1 MRILMLESH
10 PGVGDHAA
18 AKLTAVGH
26 TIERC
31 VAGDRRYPCRGLS
44 GEGACPLDEYVD
56 VAVLAQEPGVDYL
69 EHGAVCAARGR
80 VPVVEIEPA
89 HTNVRLPASVWTSA
103 AGPDLAEECARA
115 ARDGSAHARAVANRL
130 VALGVITR
138 DELEGKDATLTI
150 AVERGTNRLLMTIGL
165 GDQTCDRRTD
175 IVRAATQALRDFDQ
189 RVPMIDIV
197 VRNTSDAYQRR
208 STTGSVGAPCPGG

>member
-10 PGVGDHAA
+10 PGVGDAA
-18 AKLTAVGH
+18 VAMLTEGGH

-31 VAGDRRYPCRGLS
+31 EAGDRRYPCRGLA

-165 GDQTCDRRTD
+165 GDQTRDRRTD

-197 VRNTSDAYQRR
+197 VRNTSDAYQR
-208 STTGSVGAPCPGG
+208 

>member
-10 PGVGDHAA
+10 AGVGDDAVA
-18 AKLTAVGH
+18 MLTEVGH

-31 VAGDRRYPCRGLS
+31 EAGDRRFPCRGLA
-44 GEGACPLDEYVD
+44 GEDVCPLDEYVD

-69 EHGAVCAARGR
+69 EHGAVCAARER

-89 HTNVRLPASVWTSA
+89 HAHLRLPASVWTSA
-103 AGPDLAEECARA
+103 AGPSLAEECERA
-115 ARDGSAHARAVANRL
+115 ARDGTAHAQAVAKRL
-130 VALGVITR
+130 VALGVIAR
-138 DELEGKDATLTI
+138 DQLEGEDATLSI

-165 GDQTCDRRTD
+165 GDQNRDRRTE

-189 RVPMIDIV
+189 RVPVIDIV
-197 VRNTSDAYQRR
+197 IQNTVNACQR
-208 STTGSVGAPCPGG
+208 